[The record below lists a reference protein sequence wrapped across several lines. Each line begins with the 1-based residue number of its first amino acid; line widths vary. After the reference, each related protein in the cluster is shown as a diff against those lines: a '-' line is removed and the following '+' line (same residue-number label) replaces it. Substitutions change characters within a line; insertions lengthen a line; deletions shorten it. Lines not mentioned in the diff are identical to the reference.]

1 VGSLFRGSAR
11 AVTFEFDRE
20 TESSTAFER
29 LIIEPDR
36 LAAGRYRVTTSVTDR
51 TRNVK
56 SESVALEIEI
66 R

>member
-1 VGSLFRGSAR
+1 V
-11 AVTFEFDRE
+11 FEFERAA
-20 TESSTAFER
+20 TFSTALER
-29 LIIEPDR
+29 VIEPDR
-36 LAAGRYRVTTSVTDR
+36 VPASRYRLTLAVTDL

>member
-1 VGSLFRGSAR
+1 M
-11 AVTFEFDRE
+11 FEFDRE

-29 LIIEPDR
+29 LIIEPGR
-36 LAAGRYRVTTSVTDR
+36 LAAGRYRVTMSVTDR